1 MKTKILYSKRF
12 TYAKPE
18 WVGLIKAGTLGA
30 AVMLS
35 LASTASMASTEADST
50 STAVT
55 GAKSPAN
62 MATKARDMP
71 AQSHVTSTDVTAIQA
86 HIRRT
91 LTEAGIKPAIL
102 SIVPSELPSMYQVNL
117 QGMPPLHITADGR
130 HALQGTLQPN
140 PSPKLTIV
148 PSEPASQ
155 SQVGMPVSDELRQS
169 MLKNMSMLENMSAQ
183 IPLYHTSIPGLIWG
197 MTVDETPFITTTDAS
212 VFTDGEIFT
221 IEDGQINELD
231 ENFERQK
238 NRQIF
243 AQLDEQELIIYP
255 ATTAQRAVVYVATD
269 INCPYCRRFHKLIPK
284 LNAKGITIKVIG
296 FPVYEES
303 FEPMRQIWC
312 KTESTARKQALDAA
326 MTGQK
331 VANTCSAVQGEEDK
345 TNNLLANQLK
355 AKGLVV
361 IATPMIF
368 REDGTPYQASF
379 ESAEFLEFLHVN

>member
-12 TYAKPE
+12 TYPKQE
-18 WVGLIKAGTLGA
+18 RIGVTKARMLGT

-35 LASTASMASTEADST
+35 LASTASMASTEADSA
-50 STAVT
+50 STGVT
-55 GAKSPAN
+55 GAESP
-62 MATKARDMP
+62 TKMARDMP
-71 AQSHVTSTDVTAIQA
+71 AQSNLTSTDLTAIQA

-102 SIVPSELPSMYQVNL
+102 SIVPSELPSMYRVNL
-117 QGMPPLHITADGR
+117 QDMPPLHITADGR
-130 HALQGTLQPN
+130 YALQGTLQPN
-140 PSPKLTIV
+140 PSPKLSIA
-148 PSEPASQ
+148 PSEPARQ
-155 SQVGMPVSDELRQS
+155 SQVGMPVSNELRQS

-183 IPLYHTSIPGLIWG
+183 MPLYHTSIPGLIWG

-212 VFTDGEIFT
+212 VFTDSEIFT

-303 FEPMRQIWC
+303 PEPMRQIWC
-312 KTESTARKQALDAA
+312 QTEATARKQALDAA
-326 MTGQK
+326 MAGQK
-331 VANTCSAVQGEEDK
+331 IANMCSAAQAK
-345 TNNLLANQLK
+345 SNNLLANQLK
-355 AKGLVV
+355 ATGLVV
-361 IATPMIF
+361 LATPMIF